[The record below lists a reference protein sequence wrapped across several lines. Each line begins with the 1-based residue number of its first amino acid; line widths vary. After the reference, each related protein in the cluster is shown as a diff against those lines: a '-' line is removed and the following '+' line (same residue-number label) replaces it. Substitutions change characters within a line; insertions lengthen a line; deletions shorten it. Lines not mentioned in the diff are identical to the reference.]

1 MIACLRN
8 KDAFMGQELGHRH
21 YKFLI
26 CCLFNHMLASK
37 DVYEKSPEDIDAM
50 NENEMKVLSKVE
62 INEFLSVLQGMDDVA
77 DSNFDTSFHM
87 IV

>member
-1 MIACLRN
+1 
-8 KDAFMGQELGHRH
+8 
-21 YKFLI
+21 
-26 CCLFNHMLASK
+26 MLASK